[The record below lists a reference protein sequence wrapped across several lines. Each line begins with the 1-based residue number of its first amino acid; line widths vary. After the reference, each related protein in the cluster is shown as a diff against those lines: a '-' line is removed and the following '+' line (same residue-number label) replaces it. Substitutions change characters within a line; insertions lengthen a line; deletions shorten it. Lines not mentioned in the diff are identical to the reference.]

1 MSPPPRAAGLYD
13 RIHDRARHMGLCLM
27 GAFGLWAG
35 LPAGSHAATPSGAA
49 PSPTGPELVI
59 EDNDFL
65 GPGGSDQQSIIP
77 LLFNPHV
84 RVLGFTV
91 VSGDGWENAESAHLR
106 RFLEI
111 IGRTDVPVADGAV
124 YPLVNTV
131 AALREHE
138 HQFGTIPWKGAWGG
152 LGAIDSTPDQQPPL
166 PPLKEGMPH
175 MRAVT
180 QSAAQFLIEQVHAHP
195 HQVTIVAAGPLTNLA
210 LAIRLDPTFAETAKK
225 LIFMGGMLDTSM
237 MSVTGNADFASD
249 FNMIFDP
256 EAAHIALTAPWASV
270 TVVGSVSNDLM
281 MSRDYLSRITRKAT
295 PMTRYLAQYYE
306 PLPMW
311 DELTSAIAAEPSLV
325 TSSVD
330 AFMDIDLTH
339 GPNYG
344 HAYVWP
350 EQLAPKKQGVRL
362 VHIVRGVDATRF
374 RDIFAQEA
382 QSDIT
387 PAPARP

>member
-1 MSPPPRAAGLYD
+1 MSRASMSRPSFPAMLKALALVAGT
-13 RIHDRARHMGLCLM
+13 ALC
-27 GAFGLWAG
+27 AA
-35 LPAGSHAATPSGAA
+35 LPVLAHAATP
-49 PSPTGPELVI
+49 GPELVI

-84 RVLGFTV
+84 RVLGFSV
-91 VSGDGWENAESAHLR
+91 VSGDDWENAESAHLR

-111 IGRTDVPVADGAV
+111 IGRTDIPVADGAV

-138 HQFGTIPWKGAWGG
+138 HQFGTMPWKGAWGG
-152 LGAIDSTPDQQPPL
+152 LGSIEHIPDEQPAV

-175 MRAVT
+175 MRPIA
-180 QSAAQFLIEQVHAHP
+180 QNAAQFLIEQVHAHP

-210 LAIRLDPTFAETAKK
+210 LAIRLDPTFAATAKQ

-281 MSRDYLSRITRKAT
+281 MTRDYLAQITRKVT
-295 PMTRYLAQYYE
+295 PMTQYLGKYYE

-311 DELTSAIAAEPSLV
+311 DELTTAIAADPSLV

-350 EQLAPKKQGVRL
+350 EQLAPKKQGVRR
-362 VHIVRGVDATRF
+362 VHVVRSVDAARF
-374 RDIFAQEA
+374 RATFAQEA
-382 QSDIT
+382 QTDL
-387 PAPARP
+387 PAAAPARH